1 MLINTSRKML
11 ETVVQWFQLSS
22 DIVYSRR
29 QLARIPIK
37 QSDKHYAAE
46 RINRVSRHKR

>member
-1 MLINTSRKML
+1 MSISTIRKML
-11 ETVVQWFQLSS
+11 ETVVQWFQLTT

-37 QSDKHYAAE
+37 PSDKHYAAE
-46 RINRVSRHKR
+46 RINRVLKHKR

>member
-1 MLINTSRKML
+1 MINTGRKML
-11 ETVVQWFQLSS
+11 ETVVQWFQLTT

-37 QSDKHYAAE
+37 PSDKHYVAE
-46 RINRVSRHKR
+46 RINRVLKHKR